1 MRLARLLR
9 FTLIELLVVI
19 AIIAILAAMLLPA
32 LSKAREKA
40 RSISCVSNLKQIG
53 TANIAYAGDF
63 NDYLPHVFGA
73 SVGRTDTM
81 GPWWWEL
88 LDSYVG
94 DPKIFRCP
102 SNPKEKFGWDKAGQL
117 EDGTISTRFPIVHYV
132 AFQKHNYDNTND
144 GNGKSRPLSA
154 FKNPSQALIYAEY
167 TTSYTHWCP
176 NCNNGKEN
184 ITTNFNWH
192 QNMNGSFC
200 DGHVESFSTKR
211 LSDPN
216 DGAKLIGHGQF

>member
-63 NDYLPHVFGA
+63 NDYLPHVFGG

-117 EDGTISTRFPIVHYV
+117 EDGTISTRLPKQRAKVWTGLTW
-132 AFQKHNYDNTND
+132 N
-144 GNGKSRPLSA
+144 SA
-154 FKNPSQALIYAEY
+154 PVMAEAPV
-167 TTSYTHWCP
+167 TAS
-176 NCNNGKEN
+176 
-184 ITTNFNWH
+184 
-192 QNMNGSFC
+192 
-200 DGHVESFSTKR
+200 
-211 LSDPN
+211 
-216 DGAKLIGHGQF
+216 